1 MVVTDC
7 INRLSS
13 ITPLLHLM
21 DLPFGASVGIESVVS
36 GAEKN
41 IDEALLT
48 KIGIQDSNHKTLFG
62 QFK

>member
-1 MVVTDC
+1 
-7 INRLSS
+7 
-13 ITPLLHLM
+13 M

-48 KIGIQDSNHKTLFG
+48 KIGIQDSNHKILFG
-62 QFK
+62 QCK

>member
-13 ITPLLHLM
+13 ITLLLHLM

-41 IDEALLT
+41 VDEALFNENWN
-48 KIGIQDSNHKTLFG
+48 SR
-62 QFK
+62 